1 MCSRE
6 KEECWWS
13 KPRHQ
18 QPGPTIHQQKGNSM
32 IQKQAKDLE
41 ISPKTVPQSTSLV
54 IRESPSEPFW
64 DSQSWATATIFL
76 NYNYNKKYVEKLK
89 YLCAYSWRGG
99 GLNKNQ
105 VFEYLVPSSWCWF
118 LGGRG
123 WGYCA
128 ALLRKLCHWG
138 DLWSVHILTLLPVF
152 LFMLAAE
159 NVTAQLSDPATRSQ
173 DSLPR
178 QTLIS
183 LELEAKR
190 DFFHKPLVRAL

>member
-6 KEECWWS
+6 KEEYWWS

-41 ISPKTVPQSTSLV
+41 ISPKTVPQSASLV

-76 NYNYNKKYVEKLK
+76 NYNHNKKYVEKLK

-123 WGYCA
+123 GDIVQLCWESYATGAVSEAFTSLPYFQFFFSCWRLRMW
-128 ALLRKLCHWG
+128 LLSSL
-138 DLWSVHILTLLPVF
+138 I
-152 LFMLAAE
+152 
-159 NVTAQLSDPATRSQ
+159 
-173 DSLPR
+173 LPR
-178 QTLIS
+178 QTLLS
-183 LELEAKR
+183 LELRLSSTSLWSGRSNHSNATEQ
-190 DFFHKPLVRAL
+190 